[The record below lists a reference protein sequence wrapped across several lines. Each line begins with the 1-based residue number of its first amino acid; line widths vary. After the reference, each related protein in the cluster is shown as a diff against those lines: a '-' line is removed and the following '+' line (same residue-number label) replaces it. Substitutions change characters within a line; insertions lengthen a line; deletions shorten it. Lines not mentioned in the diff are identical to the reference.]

1 MSDDL
6 EAALDALVRREPRC
20 APFVP
25 KLRATK
31 DPSRVLDVLTDRP
44 RERLFRTPVAGL
56 VEPVRSMLCVWMSD
70 ERASPRPPENPLGT
84 WVSHPTRFE
93 AIGWVIPKPVSQRAA
108 SGSRVEA
115 GDDLAVV
122 WCTLDDRV
130 EVNGDGDVK
139 VCVGDELPELAP
151 QESHLVATALLQFVE
166 RYENA
171 DAASSRTGG
180 VLVLA
185 NEFERSVER
194 ALDSG
199 TEPPVA
205 RARVI
210 GVTAR

>member
-1 MSDDL
+1 MSEDL

-44 RERLFRTPVAGL
+44 RERLFRSPVAGL
-56 VEPVRSMLCVWMSD
+56 VEPYRATLCVWMSD

-84 WVSHPTRFE
+84 WVSHPKRYD
-93 AIGWVIPKPVSQRAA
+93 AIGWVIPKPVAQRAV
-108 SGSRVEA
+108 SGARIEA
-115 GDDLAVV
+115 GADLAVV

-130 EVNGDGDVK
+130 EVMGDGDVK

-151 QESHLVATALLQFVE
+151 QESHLVAQALLQFVDS
-166 RYENA
+166 YPDA
-171 DAASSRTGG
+171 DASAAKAGG
-180 VLVLA
+180 ELVLA
-185 NEFERSVER
+185 SEFERRVER
-194 ALDSG
+194 ALESG
-199 TEPPVA
+199 GACPVG

-210 GVTAR
+210 GVTAQ